1 MDQICLWKIFMVKN
15 RKSEHQDW
23 ILHIQISCGAKFQLK
38 LTILN
43 FLNRFAPEGFFWSNT
58 EKVMSTPYIFYTIL
72 HIQISLVRNFC
83 SNWQF
88 WFFGINLPKKVFL
101 VKNWKSE
108 HYHSIPHI
116 QISLGIKFPLKLTI
130 LIFFTKFVQKGF
142 LWFKTEKVN
151 ITMELCIFKIDEVQN
166 FSLNW

>member
-15 RKSEHQDW
+15 RKSEHRDW

-38 LTILN
+38 LPILN
-43 FLNRFAPEGFFWSNT
+43 FLTRFAPEGFFWSNT

-130 LIFFTKFVQKGF
+130 LIFFYQICPKRVS
-142 LWFKTEKVN
+142 L
-151 ITMELCIFKIDEVQN
+151 VQN
-166 FSLNW
+166 RKSEHHHGIMHI